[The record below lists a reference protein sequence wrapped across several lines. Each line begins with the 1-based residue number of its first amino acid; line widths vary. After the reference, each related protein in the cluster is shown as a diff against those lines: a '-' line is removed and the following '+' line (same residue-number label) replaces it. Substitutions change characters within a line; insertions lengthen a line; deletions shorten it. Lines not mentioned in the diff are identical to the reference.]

1 MIKIRDMATEVAKLL
16 CLDQVNQYKTTNGG
30 FKWKLIEIKLKAD
43 EDKGNLGEE
52 RYRKLLLLSLG

>member
-1 MIKIRDMATEVAKLL
+1 MATEVAKLL